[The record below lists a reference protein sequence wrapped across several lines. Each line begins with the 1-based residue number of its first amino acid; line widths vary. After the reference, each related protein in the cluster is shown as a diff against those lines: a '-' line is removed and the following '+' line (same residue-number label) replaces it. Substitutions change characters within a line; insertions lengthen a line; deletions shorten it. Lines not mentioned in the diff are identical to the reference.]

1 MSPKTTP
8 SAAKLKP
15 AAPIAEAGL
24 RFSAEILI
32 TRISMDHSIQPR
44 DRAAEQRDELAAL
57 HCPMPPVLPTERIAH
72 LGAGSVHRLASLRPP
87 SRGTAPIR
95 RAHKGHGDHQL
106 SEVTRKRP
114 LLKHVDRRRRCVGCA
129 PAPAP
134 SGRA

>member
-24 RFSAEILI
+24 RFSAKILI

-72 LGAGSVHRLASLRPP
+72 LGTVDCGIHPPGRYETMAVTPPIIFSKEAAQNRPP
-87 SRGTAPIR
+87 HLPRQQPPSPPKIVLRQIS
-95 RAHKGHGDHQL
+95 GDGAWM
-106 SEVTRKRP
+106 KI
-114 LLKHVDRRRRCVGCA
+114 
-129 PAPAP
+129 
-134 SGRA
+134 